1 MILSCANI
9 RKSFG
14 DNCILNNC
22 SFTIDDYEKIAIVGV
37 NGVGKTTLL
46 KILLGIYPPDEGVVA
61 RTKDKTIGY
70 LSQLEPVNSMNT
82 LYDEFMSIKQPLID
96 MENTIRTMEHDM
108 HHIEG
113 STLEILLEEYSNLT
127 TQFELLGGYQ
137 YHSDVMGVM
146 NGLGFLESDSSRKI
160 STFSGGQKTR
170 VALGKILI
178 EKPDLIILDEPTNH
192 LDLQSV
198 SWLEGYLQNYKGA
211 ILVVSHDRFFLDKIA
226 TKIIEIDQKTSTVFT
241 GNYTAYAAK
250 KEILYTAKMNA
261 YLNNKRE
268 LKHQEEVIEKLRSF
282 NREKSIKRAES
293 REKLVN
299 KMERVEKPEAQTTKL
314 NLSLAP
320 SKESG
325 KDVLIVTDLSKRFDT
340 NILFEKISFT
350 IKKREHI
357 ALLGDNG
364 TGKTTLL
371 KMIHECFK
379 KEEGSIYIGANVEI
393 GYYDQ
398 EQQLLT
404 NEKNLFEEIADSYPT
419 LSITQIRNTLAA
431 FSFTGDDVY
440 KTIGQ
445 LSGGERGR
453 ISLAKL
459 MLSGANLLLL
469 DEPTNHLDIQSKEIL
484 EYALNHY
491 DGTVFYVSHDRYFI
505 NKTASRILELD
516 QKMLFS
522 YMGNYMDYVEAKQL
536 KLTLLQESKKII
548 PSEKEV
554 PLSTVSMQKGR
565 TEWTSQKETA
575 AKIRKTKNEITQ
587 IEKEIEQIEKKL
599 LTIQNKMILPEIC
612 SNSIKLQ
619 EFSNEHAKLQT
630 KLDSLYDAWA
640 DLGE

>member
-340 NILFEKISFT
+340 NILFENISFT

-554 PLSTVSMQKGR
+554 PLSTVSMQKGK

-599 LTIQNKMILPEIC
+599 HTIQNKMILPEIC